1 MGIDSYSCIWALVL
15 SDSSLVLSRRQA
27 IIWTNADLSVIRW
40 LTSNLEFWQTYFI
53 RNNNWKISSVNGSHF
68 VQVSKCWCYIFQLH
82 TDGKI
87 TVASNHFAFT
97 HNQMDLDPHSGSIYY
112 RSVIGNCG
120 YYRYIPSMTDWN
132 LSQLPFFIGCD
143 LAQLYLEIWALRYT
157 AN

>member
-40 LTSNLEFWQTYFI
+40 LTSNLEFCQTYFI

-97 HNQMDLDPHSGSIYY
+97 HNQWIWILIRVPSTTGLLLVIVGMIGIYLLWLTEI
-112 RSVIGNCG
+112 SANCLF
-120 YYRYIPSMTDWN
+120 SLAATL
-132 LSQLPFFIGCD
+132 LSHI
-143 LAQLYLEIWALRYT
+143 
-157 AN
+157 